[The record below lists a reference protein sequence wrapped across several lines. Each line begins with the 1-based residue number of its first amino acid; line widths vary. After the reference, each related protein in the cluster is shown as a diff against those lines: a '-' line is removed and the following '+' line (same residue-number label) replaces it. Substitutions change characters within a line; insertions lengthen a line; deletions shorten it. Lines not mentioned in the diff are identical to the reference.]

1 MSVYD
6 EYVLKWTK
14 ASHCML
20 IYDDNVIQIDALG
33 QVAAEFVNKNKNFQ
47 LLHNLQ
53 YVV

>member
-1 MSVYD
+1 
-6 EYVLKWTK
+6 
-14 ASHCML
+14 ML
-20 IYDDNVIQIDALG
+20 IYDKDNVIQIDALG